1 MKTGSRFE
9 ERGPRKKTGERLK
22 AQGSRSRQKAKGKRQ
37 KAKGKKLKD
46 RDHGKSGAGG
56 NHRSLSALLKLIKNR
71 GEFDETI
78 G

>member
-37 KAKGKKLKD
+37 KAKGKRQKAKNLRTGIMEKAG
-46 RDHGKSGAGG
+46 RGA
-56 NHRSLSALLKLIKNR
+56 IT
-71 GEFDETI
+71 EVYPPY
-78 G
+78 

>member
-22 AQGSRSRQKAKGKRQ
+22 AQGSRSTQKPT
-37 KAKGKKLKD
+37 GKKHKD

-56 NHRSLSALLKLIKNR
+56 NQRSLSALLKLIKNR